1 MLGHRKRLRERYL
14 KLGYKGLEEY
24 EFLELILT
32 YSIKMKDC
40 KGLAKKLLERFKNI
54 SGVLNASIEELEEIE
69 GIGKETAI
77 YLKVLNDIFLNE
89 NFRKTKKKDILSI
102 KGKRDLI
109 EYLKTDM
116 GDIKNEEFKIIY
128 LNNDNKI
135 VCDEVIFKGTIN
147 RSVIYPRKI
156 MERVINTKAR
166 GVIFVHNHP
175 SGNLTPSKKDIEI
188 TLEMQELLEKID
200 VKLLDHIIVSED
212 DYYSFQENGM
222 IY

>member
-40 KGLAKKLLERFKNI
+40 KGLAKKLLEKFKNI

>member
-128 LNNDNKI
+128 LNNDNKV

>member
-1 MLGHRKRLRERYL
+1 MLGHRKRLRERYIT
-14 KLGYKGLEEY
+14 LGYKNLEEY

-32 YSIKMKDC
+32 YSIKVKDC
-40 KGLAKKLLERFKNI
+40 KGIAKNLLKKFKNI
-54 SGVLNASIEELEEIE
+54 HGVLKASKDELESIA
-69 GIGKETAI
+69 GVGKETAI

-89 NFRKTKKKDILSI
+89 NFRKIKKENVLSI

-109 EYLKTDM
+109 EYLKKDM
-116 GDIKNEEFKIIY
+116 GNMKNEEFKIVY
-128 LNNDNKI
+128 LNNDNKV

-156 MERVINTKAR
+156 MERVIDTKAR
-166 GVIFVHNHP
+166 GIIFVHNHP
-175 SGNLTPSKKDIEI
+175 SGNLTPSQKDIEI

-212 DYYSFQENGM
+212 NYYSFQENE
-222 IY
+222 II

>member
-40 KGLAKKLLERFKNI
+40 KGLAKKLLEKFKNI
-54 SGVLNASIEELEEIE
+54 SGVLNASIEELEEID

>member
-1 MLGHRKRLRERYL
+1 MLGHRKRLRERYIT
-14 KLGYKGLEEY
+14 LGYKNLEEY

-32 YSIKMKDC
+32 YSIKVKDC
-40 KGLAKKLLERFKNI
+40 KGIAKNLLKKFKNI
-54 SGVLNASIEELEEIE
+54 HGVLKASKDELESIA
-69 GIGKETAI
+69 GVGKETAI

-89 NFRKTKKKDILSI
+89 NFRKIKKENVLSI

-109 EYLKTDM
+109 EYLKK
-116 GDIKNEEFKIIY
+116 DIGNMKNEEFKIVY
-128 LNNDNKI
+128 LNNDNKV

-156 MERVINTKAR
+156 MERVIDTKAR
-166 GVIFVHNHP
+166 GIIFVHNHP
-175 SGNLTPSKKDIEI
+175 SGNLTPSQKDIEI

-212 DYYSFQENGM
+212 NYYSFQENE
-222 IY
+222 II

>member
-40 KGLAKKLLERFKNI
+40 KGLAKKLLEKFKNI

-222 IY
+222 I